1 MRRER
6 GEIEQQQASGKR
18 RCRQWGRE
26 EGKGGGSTL
35 DWRGEREK
43 RNEVAWACRDW
54 VWGAG

>member
-43 RNEVAWACRDW
+43 RNEVA
-54 VWGAG
+54 